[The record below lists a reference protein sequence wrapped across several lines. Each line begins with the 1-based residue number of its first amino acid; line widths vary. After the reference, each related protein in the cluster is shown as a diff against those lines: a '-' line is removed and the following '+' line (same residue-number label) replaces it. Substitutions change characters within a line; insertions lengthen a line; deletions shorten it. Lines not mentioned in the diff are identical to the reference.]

1 MKVLSR
7 INPNETYHRVS
18 VKRSPSDDVVV
29 SGLAITPSDIERLAR
44 NGIPVSVPNAD
55 SFYSVDSG
63 LSVPPELRV
72 DADRNS
78 LWELSQAAKRRI
90 MQARRREKDL
100 LT

>member
-63 LSVPPELRV
+63 LEVPPELRV

>member
-1 MKVLSR
+1 MQVLSR

-29 SGLAITPSDIERLAR
+29 SGLAITPSDIERLSR

-63 LSVPPELRV
+63 LEVPPELRV
-72 DADRNS
+72 DADRNT
-78 LWELSQAAKRRI
+78 LWELSQSSRHRI
-90 MQARRREKDL
+90 MKARRREKDL

>member
-7 INPNETYHRVS
+7 INPNEIYHRVS

-44 NGIPVSVPNAD
+44 NGVPVSVPNAD

-63 LSVPPELRV
+63 LEVPPELRV

>member
-55 SFYSVDSG
+55 SFYSIDSG
-63 LSVPPELRV
+63 LGVPPELRV

-90 MQARRREKDL
+90 MQARRREKEL